1 MSTSTPTPTRT
12 PLRDELRALH
22 TLALP
27 LVASQ
32 LGSQLLSF
40 VDSVMVGR
48 LGAVSLG
55 AVGIGNSIFFSATIV
70 GIGCLF
76 GMDPLTSQALGAG
89 ERGRARRVLQ
99 DGLRL
104 ATWLSLPLML
114 AVVLSSYVLTLA
126 GVNPN
131 TAHEVQ
137 RYLIGRAPNTWP
149 LLLFIAAR
157 SYLQAHQRTRPI
169 IVATV
174 LANVVNFIGNALL
187 IYGDDALVRVGLGRI
202 GLPALGIFGAGLSST
217 LASAAA
223 VVVLWLA
230 IRDLDTPEVHAAA
243 ATAEPL
249 GRAILRLG
257 VPLGLQLAA
266 EVGLFAVAS
275 VLAGRISAQAAAAHS
290 VAITLA
296 SCTFTVTVGIGAATS
311 VRVGHFVGRD
321 DTPGA
326 RRAGLTGLIASAA
339 FMSLSALVF
348 IFAPTP
354 LARVV
359 TDDLT
364 VVHAAIPL
372 LAIAA
377 VFQLS
382 DGTQAV
388 ASGALRGAGDTRA
401 SFIANVLGH
410 WLIGLPVAIGLG
422 FGAHMG
428 APGLWWGLSAG
439 LTVVAIALTA
449 RFLHISARPIVRV

>member
-1 MSTSTPTPTRT
+1 MPSHTPFTSRS
-12 PLRDELRALH
+12 EVRALAA
-22 TLALP
+22 LAFP
-27 LVASQ
+27 LVATQ

-48 LGAVSLG
+48 LGAASLG
-55 AVGIGNSIFFSATIV
+55 GVGIGNSIFFSATIV

-89 ERGRARRVLQ
+89 EHGRARRVLN

-114 AVVLSSYVLTLA
+114 AVLLAPLLVARA
-126 GVNPN
+126 GVDPR
-131 TAHEVQ
+131 TTHEVQ
-137 RYLIGRAPNTWP
+137 RYLLGRAPNVWP
-149 LLLFIAAR
+149 LLIVIAQR

-169 IVATV
+169 VVATV
-174 LANVVNFIGNALL
+174 LANIVNFVGNALL
-187 IYGDDALVRVGLGRI
+187 IYGDDALARVGLRRI

-217 LASAAA
+217 LSSALS
-223 VVVLWLA
+223 VVVLGLA
-230 IRDLDTPEVHAAA
+230 IRHLDTPEVHAAA
-243 ATAEPL
+243 ARTPSL
-249 GRAILRLG
+249 SRSILRLG
-257 VPLGLQLAA
+257 VPLGLQLTA

-275 VLAGRISAQAAAAHS
+275 VLAGKISVHAAAAHN
-290 VAITLA
+290 VAVTLA

-326 RRAGLTGLIASAA
+326 RRAGLTGLLASVA
-339 FMSLSALVF
+339 FMSFGALTF
-348 IFAPTP
+348 LFAPVP
-354 LARVV
+354 LARIV
-359 TDDLT
+359 TNDLT
-364 VVHAAIPL
+364 VVEAAIPL

-382 DGTQAV
+382 DGLQAV
-388 ASGALRGAGDTRA
+388 AAGALRGAGDTRA
-401 SFIANVLGH
+401 SLIANLIGH

-449 RFLHISARPIVRV
+449 RFLHISSRPIVRV

>member
-1 MSTSTPTPTRT
+1 MATPSHTPSNARS
-12 PLRDELRALH
+12 ELRALAA
-22 TLALP
+22 LALP
-27 LVASQ
+27 LVATQ

-48 LGAVSLG
+48 LGAASLG

-89 ERGRARRVLQ
+89 EHGRARRVLQ

-104 ATWLSLPLML
+104 AIWLSVPLIL
-114 AVVLSSYVLTLA
+114 AVVLSPLVVAWA
-126 GVNPN
+126 GVDPS
-131 TAHEVQ
+131 TTQEVQ
-137 RYLIGRAPNTWP
+137 RYLLGRAPNTLP
-149 LLLFIAAR
+149 LLIFIAQR

-169 IVATV
+169 VAAIV
-174 LANVVNFIGNALL
+174 LANIVNFVGNALF

-217 LASAAA
+217 LASALS
-223 VVVLWLA
+223 VIVLGLA
-230 IRDLDTPEVHAAA
+230 IRRLDTPEIY
-243 ATAEPL
+243 ATAARTPPL
-249 GRAILRLG
+249 SRSILRLG

-275 VLAGRISAQAAAAHS
+275 VLAGKISVHAAAAHN
-290 VAITLA
+290 VAVTLA

-311 VRVGHFVGRD
+311 VRVGHFVGQE

-326 RRAGLTGLIASAA
+326 RRAGLTGLVASAA
-339 FMSLSALVF
+339 FMSLGALTF
-348 IFAPTP
+348 LLAPAT
-354 LARVV
+354 LARIV

-364 VVHAAIPL
+364 VVQAAIPL
-372 LAIAA
+372 LGIAA

-388 ASGALRGAGDTRA
+388 AAGALRGAGDTRA
-401 SFIANVLGH
+401 SLIANFIGH
-410 WLIGLPVAIGLG
+410 WFIGLPVALLLG
-422 FGAHMG
+422 FSAHMG

-449 RFLHISARPIVRV
+449 RFLYISARPIVRV